1 MPGPVI
7 HQQNHQPSYPY
18 RIAVI
23 ENNMQVMSGVSYI
36 VNKKNEIYK
45 TKGTNIV

>member
-1 MPGPVI
+1 MPGAVI

-23 ENNMQVMSGVSYI
+23 ENNMQVASGVSCI
-36 VNKKNEIYK
+36 VN
-45 TKGTNIV
+45 